1 MKMQREVAARKS
13 GMSIW
18 QSRKRRK
25 QVAKAVALVLLIAGS
40 ILVLLPLVWMISTSL
55 KDMSRVFVFPPEW
68 MPDPIMW
75 SNYVDV
81 WRTVPFGIF
90 VGNTAFI
97 TSIVIIGDLISASL
111 VAFGFAR
118 LRAPGRDALF
128 VLVLSTMM
136 LPGYVTVIPVYW
148 MFSKV
153 GWIDTFYPLTVP
165 SFFGGAFNIFLLRQ
179 FFLTIP
185 RELDDAAR
193 IDGCSSFRIFAQI
206 ILPLSKP
213 ALTTIGI
220 LSFMWNWND
229 FFGPLIYL
237 NSPENYTIALGLNF
251 FRGVRSSQWNLLMA
265 ASFLALLPCIVLFFV
280 AQKYFIQGIA
290 TTGIKG

>member
-206 ILPLSKP
+206 ILPLS
-213 ALTTIGI
+213 L
-220 LSFMWNWND
+220 F
-229 FFGPLIYL
+229 PL
-237 NSPENYTIALGLNF
+237 PH
-251 FRGVRSSQWNLLMA
+251 
-265 ASFLALLPCIVLFFV
+265 
-280 AQKYFIQGIA
+280 
-290 TTGIKG
+290 